1 MGPETEHDGG
11 TPPALGERLERLERR
26 IAELEAE
33 RDIQRVIVTYGF
45 AVDSGDADAT
55 RARFEDDAVFDIG
68 GGSVMNGA
76 DDVHAMVL
84 GAAHQSLLPGCAHTI
99 GPAVVHVDGDR
110 AVATGYSRIY
120 RTVDGRFE
128 LFRLAANRWEL
139 RRRDAGWRIARRD
152 SRVISGEEAQDILHR
167 GL

>member
-1 MGPETEHDGG
+1 MTSDAEIGG
-11 TPPALGERLERLERR
+11 ATPPALDERLERLERR

-68 GGSVMNGA
+68 TSVMNGA
-76 DDVHAMVL
+76 DEVHAMVC
-84 GAAHQSLLPGCAHTI
+84 GAAHQSLLPGAAHTI
-99 GPAVVHVDGDR
+99 GPAVVHVDGDH

-139 RRRDAGWRIARRD
+139 TRTDGTWRIARRD
-152 SRVISGEEAQDILHR
+152 SRVANTVEYQSVLR
-167 GL
+167 GGL

>member
-1 MGPETEHDGG
+1 M
-11 TPPALGERLERLERR
+11 TPPGLDERLELLERR
-26 IAELEAE
+26 IVELEAE
-33 RDIQRVIVTYGF
+33 RDIQRLIVTYGF

-55 RARFEDDAVFDIG
+55 RARFAEDAVFDIG
-68 GGSVMNGA
+68 GGRVMNGA

-84 GAAHQSLLPGCAHTI
+84 GAGHQSLLPGCAHTI
-99 GPAVVHVDGDR
+99 GPAVVSVDGDH
-110 AVATGYSRIY
+110 AVATGYTRIY

-139 RRRDAGWRIARRD
+139 ERDESGWRISRRD
-152 SRVISGEEAQDILHR
+152 SRVANSAEYQDILHR